1 MTAFARVAIAL
12 LAAPVLFIGGYER
25 GLHAGYTATWPV
37 IQKDA
42 GMYVACEQEIDRLKI
57 EVNRLSG
64 IMLPARNQGVQRVF
78 DASQAPLVLPDQET
92 QYGKDMLAAEHLFHQ
107 QDATIARQRWQLK
120 QTLAVARLAVQ
131 GRMDALRERGDAREA
146 LKQAQ
151 RGGVPCIAQGK

>member
-78 DASQAPLVLPDQET
+78 DASQMADLALPAPAPEGEKMRELRAQV
-92 QYGKDMLAAEHLFHQ
+92 K
-107 QDATIARQRWQLK
+107 
-120 QTLAVARLAVQ
+120 
-131 GRMDALRERGDAREA
+131 RERAGRREA
-146 LKQAQ
+146 LVQAFRTLRLFDKMQRQFDLVVVERDVATAALRDAQ
-151 RGGVPCIAQGK
+151 RGGSPCIARGK